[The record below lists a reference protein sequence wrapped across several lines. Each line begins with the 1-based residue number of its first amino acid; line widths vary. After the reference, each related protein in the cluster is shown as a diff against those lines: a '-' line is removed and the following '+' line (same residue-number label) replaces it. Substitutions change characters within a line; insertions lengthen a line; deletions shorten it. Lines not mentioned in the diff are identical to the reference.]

1 MDTNEIVK
9 LQLSYRVEN
18 DKIFVTNMLEWMAR
32 FYVRLEL
39 LFKKVSFP
47 MLEFKSEKAR
57 LFFGLLFNG
66 MRTICNGRY
75 TSPSKFTVTAVVT

>member
-57 LFFGLLFNG
+57 LFFGLLFYLI
-66 MRTICNGRY
+66 RTENCALFVR
-75 TSPSKFTVTAVVT
+75 SFL

>member
-18 DKIFVTNMLEWMAR
+18 DKKFVTNMLEWMAR

-57 LFFGLLFNG
+57 LFFGLLV
-66 MRTICNGRY
+66 
-75 TSPSKFTVTAVVT
+75 PSVMGDTHLHQSSL